1 MRRTILFKQLVA
13 RKSIDKLI
21 RESEEPEHS
30 LKKSLGPWSL
40 TALGIGAVIGS
51 GIFTV
56 IGTAMAGQ
64 TFDMPNIRDTPLLHY
79 LIHHTALAGR
89 PGAGPALALSMVLV
103 AIVCIFT
110 GLCYAELASMIP
122 IAGSAYTY
130 TYATLGELVAWI
142 IGWDLI
148 LEYAF
153 SNMSVSVGFAAHIV
167 DLLDWFGLHP
177 PLRWISPA
185 YLPTGL
191 QDFAGNDLYK
201 SGWHFG
207 FNIPAFLVVMILT
220 VLLVR
225 GIRESARANNVM
237 VLVKMAAILVFIFAG
252 ASFIKPH
259 YWHPFM
265 PNGWTGVLTGG
276 SIIFF
281 TYIGFDSVST
291 AAEECKN
298 PQRDLPFGILATL
311 LACTLLYGA
320 VAIVLSGI
328 VPWQTVM
335 GDAAPVVNA
344 LKRLFLLTGA
354 GSLQWVRLF
363 VLIGAILGMVS
374 SILVFQL
381 GQARVWFAMSR
392 DRLLPD
398 AFSRVH
404 PRFRTPHV
412 ATWIAGLFVGIPA
425 GIFDI
430 GTLADLSNIGTL
442 FAFVL
447 VSLAVMVLR
456 ARQAERPRSFRVPL
470 VWLVAPLSV
479 GCCLVLM
486 MGLPVEN
493 WLRFVVWLVIGL
505 LLYLSYGVRRSSSG
519 AELDPAH
526 RLRGLVKAD
535 RALAWLAGLLAALGI
550 LVAAGMARGALA
562 VDTAHVAQAAV
573 LLALGVPFVLIGL
586 RNLRKDS

>member
-1 MRRTILFKQLVA
+1 MGPCHAQAPADSGMRRTALLRQLVA

-21 RESEEPEHS
+21 SDSQEPGHS

-64 TFDMPNIRDTPLLHY
+64 KFDVPNIRDTPLLHY

-89 PGAGPALALSMVLV
+89 PGAGPALALSLVLV
-103 AIVCIFT
+103 AIVCVFT

-153 SNMSVSVGFAAHIV
+153 SNMSVSVGLSAHIV

-177 PLRWISPA
+177 PAQWISPA

-191 QDFAGNDLYK
+191 QDFAGNDIYK

-207 FNIPAFLVVMILT
+207 FNIPAFVVVMLLT
-220 VLLVR
+220 VILVR
-225 GIRESARANNVM
+225 GIRESARTNNVL
-237 VLVKMAAILVFIFAG
+237 VLIKLAAILVFICAG

-311 LACTLLYGA
+311 VACTVLYGG
-320 VAIVLSGI
+320 VASGA
-328 VPWQTVM
+328 QRHC
-335 GDAAPVVNA
+335 A
-344 LKRLFLLTGA
+344 LAIGYGRRGA
-354 GSLQWVRLF
+354 GGERHQAALADARRTQPHL
-363 VLIGAILGMVS
+363 GAALCAHRRNAGHD
-374 SILVFQL
+374 L
-381 GQARVWFAMSR
+381 
-392 DRLLPD
+392 
-398 AFSRVH
+398 VH
-404 PRFRTPHV
+404 PGLPAWPGARLVRHVPRWPVADCFQPHPSQIPHPGRSHV
-412 ATWIAGLFVGIPA
+412 GGRICGWRSCWIAGHRHRVESFQHRYPLRICAGFYRCAHPALSRAGASSQFPRAAGSTLPGAERHLLRRADDGIGSDDLDGLLRVANHWP
-425 GIFDI
+425 
-430 GTLADLSNIGTL
+430 ADL
-442 FAFVL
+442 F
-447 VSLAVMVLR
+447 
-456 ARQAERPRSFRVPL
+456 PL
-470 VWLVAPLSV
+470 
-479 GCCLVLM
+479 
-486 MGLPVEN
+486 
-493 WLRFVVWLVIGL
+493 
-505 LLYLSYGVRRSSSG
+505 
-519 AELDPAH
+519 
-526 RLRGLVKAD
+526 
-535 RALAWLAGLLAALGI
+535 
-550 LVAAGMARGALA
+550 
-562 VDTAHVAQAAV
+562 
-573 LLALGVPFVLIGL
+573 
-586 RNLRKDS
+586 